1 MAGAGV
7 CRLIFSLSTL
17 ALTWGWRCSVEQD
30 VCDVWLTIEHRATMM
45 DASTLV
51 IIKDGLLFPFDAVN
65 FTIDNSI
72 PKEKVLIYAT
82 VLSVRLTVCLA
93 ACLSVAT
100 VLLLDCET
108 VFLSVG
114 W

>member
-1 MAGAGV
+1 MAVAGV

-82 VLSVRLTVCLA
+82 VLSVRLT